1 LKIIMSIEKKKPS
14 PGDDFQHCIF

>member
-1 LKIIMSIEKKKPS
+1 LKIIMSIEKKKTS